1 MLDKFAEVWYYKYK
15 IKKGKVNQMRKFRH
29 AITKEII
36 TEEELFAMK
45 EFKSQ
50 TESNFAD
57 DCLFDDWLATQG
69 FSHVELFYIDGL
81 TQARLR
87 EAFFEECQEYAV
99 TDLDF
104 EEIF

>member
-1 MLDKFAEVWYYKYK
+1 
-15 IKKGKVNQMRKFRH
+15 MRQFRDP
-29 AITKEII
+29 ITKEII

-69 FSHVELFYIDGL
+69 FSHVELFYMDGL
-81 TQARLR
+81 TQVKLR

-99 TDLDF
+99 IDLDF
-104 EEIF
+104 EEIFLD

>member
-1 MLDKFAEVWYYKYK
+1 
-15 IKKGKVNQMRKFRH
+15 MRKFRNS
-29 AITKEII
+29 ITKEII

-57 DCLFDDWLATQG
+57 EWLFDDWLATQG
-69 FSHVELFYIDGL
+69 YSHVELFYMGAL
-81 TQARLR
+81 KKERLR
-87 EAFFEECQEYAV
+87 KAFFEECQEYAA

-104 EEIF
+104 EEIFD

>member
-1 MLDKFAEVWYYKYK
+1 
-15 IKKGKVNQMRKFRH
+15 MRKFRNPT
-29 AITKEII
+29 TKEIT

-57 DCLFDDWLATQG
+57 EWLFSDWLATLG
-69 FSHVELFYIDGL
+69 FAHVELFYMGEL
-81 TQARLR
+81 EKKRLR
-87 EAFFEECQEYAV
+87 EDFFEECQEYAI

-104 EEIF
+104 EEIYE

>member
-1 MLDKFAEVWYYKYK
+1 
-15 IKKGKVNQMRKFRH
+15 MRKFRNPT
-29 AITKEII
+29 TKEII

-57 DCLFDDWLATQG
+57 DCLFDDWLAIQG
-69 FSHVELFYIDGL
+69 FSHVELFYMSGL
-81 TQARLR
+81 KKERLR
-87 EAFFEECQEYAV
+87 KKFFEECQEYAI

-104 EEIF
+104 EEIYK